1 MEISY
6 IRGKNNKIYAIKRH
20 IPSLK
25 CRQRC
30 RLMDGTKVEPLKF
43 VSYNVA
49 NEYFKKNKVSQ
60 IIDFYTISKI

>member
-6 IRGKNNKIYAIKRH
+6 IKNNNNKIYAINRH

-25 CRQRC
+25 CRQRG
-30 RLMDGTKVEPLKF
+30 RYRDGTKVEPLKF

-49 NEYFKKNKVSQ
+49 NEYLKKNNT
-60 IIDFYTISKI
+60 IPFIDFYTISKI

>member
-6 IRGKNNKIYAIKRH
+6 IRNKNNKVYAIKRH

-25 CRQRC
+25 CRQRG
-30 RLMDGTKVEPLKF
+30 RYMDGTKVEPLKF

-49 NEYFKKNKVSQ
+49 NEYLKKNKL
-60 IIDFYTISKI
+60 IPYIDLYTISKL